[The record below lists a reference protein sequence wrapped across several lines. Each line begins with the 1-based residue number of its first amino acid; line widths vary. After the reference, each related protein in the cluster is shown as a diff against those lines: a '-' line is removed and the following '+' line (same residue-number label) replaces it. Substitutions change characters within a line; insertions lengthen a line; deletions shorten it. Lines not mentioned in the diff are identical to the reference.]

1 MLMLTSETTTVWLA
15 TNRRLAWL
23 GTVVAVV
30 LAVLT
35 LLAAVA
41 VGRSGGGVRL
51 ALVGLACGAG
61 FSTLVSAS
69 LTLAAFRPAVS
80 AAGDWLLVRLGPG
93 RTERLPL
100 TAVEVFFLGSQPLD
114 HRGGPADAA
123 AAAFR
128 VGTLVVRV
136 AERSTAV
143 AKRSGGGPWAA
154 WENGYLVIDGRW
166 TEPLTVE
173 TLRRINGRLIVAK
186 RAAGETGPGP
196 AEVGES
202 CPPEGCSQ

>member
-1 MLMLTSETTTVWLA
+1 MLTSELSTVWLA

-23 GTVVAVV
+23 GAVVAVV

-41 VGRSGGGVRL
+41 AGQSAGGVRL
-51 ALVGLACGAG
+51 VLVGLACGAA
-61 FSTLVSAS
+61 FSTLLSAC

-80 AAGDWLLVRLGPG
+80 AEGDWLLVRLGPG

-114 HRGGPADAA
+114 HRGGPADADEA
-123 AAAFR
+123 SFR

-136 AERSTAV
+136 AERATAV

-186 RAAGETGPGP
+186 RAAGEAGPDL
-196 AEVGES
+196 AEVGQS
-202 CPPEGCSQ
+202 CPPEGCCQ